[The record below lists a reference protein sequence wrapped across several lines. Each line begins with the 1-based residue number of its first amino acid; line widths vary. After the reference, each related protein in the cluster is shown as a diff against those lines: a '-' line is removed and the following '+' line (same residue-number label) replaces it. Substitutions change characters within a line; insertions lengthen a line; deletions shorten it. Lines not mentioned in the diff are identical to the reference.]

1 MLPLLGISLLVVFPA
16 GASLVPGGTFTFYVN
31 DDDLNTS
38 HAGIDEISTV
48 GLLECMINS
57 VVISCPQKIIE
68 TSVDSGVFVGT
79 ISIPDII
86 NGKHLK
92 QGDTLVIKYTDQSD
106 ASGNVNTSARSISVV
121 KSGAELGVSTKSVR
135 IGQKFQVKIYD
146 PDFNLDSR
154 EADNIPLNLVEFR
167 GSNGIRTTLANKVF
181 DAQTPALR
189 ETGDN
194 TNLFVVTIK
203 IPKEIDGK
211 RLKIG
216 STAQLRLTDTTSPA
230 GTIETIKM
238 NIRIGTK

>member
-1 MLPLLGISLLVVFPA
+1 
-16 GASLVPGGTFTFYVN
+16 
-31 DDDLNTS
+31 
-38 HAGIDEISTV
+38 
-48 GLLECMINS
+48 
-57 VVISCPQKIIE
+57 
-68 TSVDSGVFVGT
+68 
-79 ISIPDII
+79 
-86 NGKHLK
+86 
-92 QGDTLVIKYTDQSD
+92 
-106 ASGNVNTSARSISVV
+106 
-121 KSGAELGVSTKSVR
+121 VR